1 MDSHSLL
8 STLLRR
14 RGRRAM
20 DRWAAQWGNQL
31 SIQHKVWVVLL
42 LLCVP
47 LSVGIAIHLYV
58 VQQLLALQQQ
68 RHELM
73 LADEQV
79 DVLGRL
85 AIDIEDGFRG
95 YVLTQQ
101 SAFLVPLAEAEGKLD
116 QALSDAT
123 TSLARLSG
131 SPNSLAPIEQQLKDL
146 LRSKHELIAD
156 IQKGQADKALAYVR
170 SGEGLRLSDLLRADL
185 RTVEDRLE
193 KQRNLLHEQAD
204 ALSQRTFVGL
214 WITLAGVVALG
225 WIVSRLLARSL
236 TDPIT
241 RLQSATARIGA
252 QVDVAGITELL
263 ANGRGAKDE
272 LGQLVEAYLAM
283 ARRIQTNIQEIEA
296 LDTIGQEINTIGS
309 DDLDGVLRRITDR
322 AVELVQTAICLV
334 LLRDLRIGYWIV

>member
-1 MDSHSLL
+1 M
-8 STLLRR
+8 
-14 RGRRAM
+14 G
-20 DRWAAQWGNQL
+20 RWAAQWGDQL
-31 SIQHKVWVVLL
+31 RIQHKVWVVLL

-47 LSVGIAIHLYV
+47 LSAGIAIHLYI

-68 RHELM
+68 RQEIM

-79 DVLGRL
+79 HVLGRL

-101 SAFLVPLAEAEGKLD
+101 PAFLAPLIEAESKLD

-123 TSLARLSG
+123 KSLARLSD
-131 SPNSLAPIEQQLKDL
+131 PQNSLATIEQQLKDL

-156 IQKGQADKALAYVR
+156 IQEGPADKALTYVR
-170 SGEGLRLSDLLRADL
+170 SGEGLRLSDLLREASGPSK
-185 RTVEDRLE
+185 TACEQ
-193 KQRNLLHEQAD
+193 QRNSLNERAD
-204 ALSQRTFVGL
+204 ALSHRTFFGL

-225 WIVSRLLARSL
+225 WIVSRILARSL

-263 ANGRGAKDE
+263 ANGEERRTNSVNWQRHTSPWLVASRRTSKRSKRSTPSAKRSTRS
-272 LGQLVEAYLAM
+272 
-283 ARRIQTNIQEIEA
+283 AR
-296 LDTIGQEINTIGS
+296 TIWTGCS
-309 DDLDGVLRRITDR
+309 GVLRTGQWNWCKRMSVWCSF
-322 AVELVQTAICLV
+322 AMNEWVVG
-334 LLRDLRIGYWIV
+334 LLKQHPANGTTV